1 MYTTSSYIYSIYGHT
16 SQACWPH
23 VNLGHSLQPQFT
35 VIIGSQHR
43 HTCLCHIFY
52 TLVGLAQRDVSNV
65 MSKTQPHAAILLPG
79 QSPSL
84 AVATH
89 NELPV
94 LSHTQPTL
102 FKAKLWVWLLA
113 RIHYGNHRY
122 RLATQT
128 VDSQQRSAMA
138 SAPVQPQANNQGLT
152 DTCHYTNTNKIDK
165 ARLTNCPVVLKYV
178 KTRVGIDE
186 F

>member
-1 MYTTSSYIYSIYGHT
+1 MFHFYNYY
-16 SQACWPH
+16 
-23 VNLGHSLQPQFT
+23 HSLL
-35 VIIGSQHR
+35 
-43 HTCLCHIFY
+43 LCTITLFY
-52 TLVGLAQRDVSNV
+52 LSTNCVLSVFIKRILELELELE
-65 MSKTQPHAAILLPG
+65 TQAAILLPG

-113 RIHYGNHRY
+113 RIHYSNHRY

-178 KTRVGIDE
+178 TTRVGIDE

>member
-1 MYTTSSYIYSIYGHT
+1 MFHFYNYY
-16 SQACWPH
+16 
-23 VNLGHSLQPQFT
+23 HSLL
-35 VIIGSQHR
+35 
-43 HTCLCHIFY
+43 LCTITLFY
-52 TLVGLAQRDVSNV
+52 LSTNCVLSVFIKRILELELELE
-65 MSKTQPHAAILLPG
+65 TQAAILLPG

>member
-1 MYTTSSYIYSIYGHT
+1 MFHFYNYY
-16 SQACWPH
+16 
-23 VNLGHSLQPQFT
+23 HSLL
-35 VIIGSQHR
+35 
-43 HTCLCHIFY
+43 LCTITLFY
-52 TLVGLAQRDVSNV
+52 LSTNCVLSVFIKRILELELELE
-65 MSKTQPHAAILLPG
+65 TQAAILLPG

-102 FKAKLWVWLLA
+102 LKAKLWVWLLA

>member
-1 MYTTSSYIYSIYGHT
+1 MFHFYNYY
-16 SQACWPH
+16 
-23 VNLGHSLQPQFT
+23 HSLL
-35 VIIGSQHR
+35 
-43 HTCLCHIFY
+43 LCTITLFY
-52 TLVGLAQRDVSNV
+52 LSTNCVLSVFIKRILELELELE
-65 MSKTQPHAAILLPG
+65 TQAAILLPG

-178 KTRVGIDE
+178 TTRVGIDE